1 MKSSKKLHNLKRE
14 KEALENRLIELGHSI
29 QELERIKRNK
39 IMMRDAVDWINQNIW
54 DGEEP
59 PKTSYTGFAPVELK
73 EFVGDMLEDIIDRG
87 E

>member
-1 MKSSKKLHNLKRE
+1 MSEEELHKLKMH
-14 KEALENRLIELGHSI
+14 
-29 QELERIKRNK
+29 
-39 IMMRDAVDWINQNIW
+39 AVDWINQNIW

-59 PKTSYTGFAPVELK
+59 PATSYAGFSPAELK